1 MKNLADREERFKPTP
16 NTSCS
21 ASFGNCYIIKGQ
33 LIQNLGFFFAGP
45 SKFQTITSRTVL
57 NCTSILLK
65 REPAPTVSQNGI
77 IRSYTIHF
85 RDKEKKEN
93 SSLSVEAPAI
103 NATVNGLRQ
112 KAEYLF
118 WIVVAA
124 ISATLHESFV
134 RSKYA

>member
-1 MKNLADREERFKPTP
+1 M
-16 NTSCS
+16 
-21 ASFGNCYIIKGQ
+21 
-33 LIQNLGFFFAGP
+33 
-45 SKFQTITSRTVL
+45 TVL
-57 NCTSILLK
+57 NSTSVLLK
-65 REPAPTVSQNGI
+65 REPVPTVSQNGI
-77 IRSYTIHF
+77 IRRYTIHF
-85 RDKEKKEN
+85 RDEEKKEN